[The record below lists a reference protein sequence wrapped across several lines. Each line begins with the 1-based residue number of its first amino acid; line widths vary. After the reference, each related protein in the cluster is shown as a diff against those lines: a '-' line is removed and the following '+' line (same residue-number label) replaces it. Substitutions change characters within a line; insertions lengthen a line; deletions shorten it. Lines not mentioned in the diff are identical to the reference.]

1 MGRKLGLVALLAF
14 NCVACAQVR
23 PWERDVLS
31 RPDMAWT
38 PDPLGAELAN
48 HIHFSK
54 EGSLIGGAAGGG
66 GCGCN

>member
-1 MGRKLGLVALLAF
+1 MGLKRGLVLVLALGCL
-14 NCVACAQVR
+14 ACAEVR

-31 RPDMAWT
+31 QPDMAWE

-54 EGSLIGGAAGGG
+54 EGSLIGGGTGGG